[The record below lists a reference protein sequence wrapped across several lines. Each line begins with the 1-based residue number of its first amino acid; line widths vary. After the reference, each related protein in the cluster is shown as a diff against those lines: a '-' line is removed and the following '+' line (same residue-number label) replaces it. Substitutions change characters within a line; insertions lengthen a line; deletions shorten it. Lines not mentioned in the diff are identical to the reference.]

1 MKHNLITVKQKHLG
15 HCTDL
20 IANNRT
26 IGIISFSHQIQCYF
40 FFITRRCF
48 GETWSKINHVSL
60 ISCYLSF
67 YFIEKSALHNAS
79 EENEIPSKKRIRLY
93 RHWMGC
99 IPYHSAW
106 PLLTSLWLLYWRGL
120 ERNGIW
126 FLSRMFRDSIIL
138 YTACLIHYIWIEI
151 YNYLKIAS
159 GHRKWITANP
169 WKMCAILVW
178 IVT

>member
-1 MKHNLITVKQKHLG
+1 MHDESHLFLIENKQKNVLKYVLKLLNNNDFCLIYMKHNLITVKQKHLG

-67 YFIEKSALHNAS
+67 Y
-79 EENEIPSKKRIRLY
+79 
-93 RHWMGC
+93 
-99 IPYHSAW
+99 
-106 PLLTSLWLLYWRGL
+106 
-120 ERNGIW
+120 
-126 FLSRMFRDSIIL
+126 
-138 YTACLIHYIWIEI
+138 
-151 YNYLKIAS
+151 
-159 GHRKWITANP
+159 
-169 WKMCAILVW
+169 
-178 IVT
+178 